1 MVELFDIAN
10 VVARELML
18 FSVIGFLIGGADD
31 LLIDLIWLVRTTA
44 RQLTVYRRQPRS
56 DSATLAKPRAPGRGV
71 IFIPAWDEGNV
82 IGQMLAHTVAA
93 YGEQDYRIY
102 VGCYPNDMPTQ
113 LSVLAVND
121 ARIRMVVG
129 TVAGPTTKADCL
141 NTLWQALAGDEGSE
155 GWRAKSIILHD
166 AEDLVHSGE
175 LGVFDT
181 LIERFD
187 FVQLPVL
194 PLVDAR
200 SRWISGHYIDEFAE
214 AHGKTIVVREAI
226 GAGIPAAG
234 VGCAFA
240 RDMMQRIAD
249 LRGGNP
255 FDHDS
260 LTEDYELGLRVAELG
275 GRGVFVRLRHPG
287 GGLVAVRAHFPTTL
301 DDAVRQKSRWIA
313 GIALSGWDRL
323 GWHGGVAESW
333 MRLYDRRALANA
345 TVLLTAYTAMAL
357 TLALRLSSYGLSIPG
372 NPITPLMQVCLMF
385 SGALL
390 GWRMVMRFT
399 FVTRA
404 YGWREGLR
412 AVPRTF
418 VSNLVAVMAARR
430 AVSIYLRMRRDGVVR
445 WDKTAHAFPLV
456 IPAE

>member
-1 MVELFDIAN
+1 MVELIDIAN
-10 VVARELML
+10 FVARELML

-31 LLIDLIWLVRTTA
+31 LLIDLIWLVRTVA
-44 RQLTVYRRQPRS
+44 RQLTIYRRQPRS
-56 DSATLAKPRAPGRGV
+56 DSATLAKPRAPGRGIV
-71 IFIPAWDEGNV
+71 FIPAWDEGNV

-102 VGCYPNDMPTQ
+102 VGCYPNDVPTQ
-113 LSVLAVND
+113 LGVLTIDN

-141 NTLWQALAGDEGSE
+141 NTLWCALTADELAE

-175 LGVFDT
+175 LRVFDT

-200 SRWISGHYIDEFAE
+200 SRWIGGHYIDEFAE

-275 GRGVFVRLRHPG
+275 GHGIFVRLSHPG
-287 GGLVAVRAHFPTTL
+287 GGLVAVRAHFPATL
-301 DDAVRQKSRWIA
+301 DEAVRQKSRWIA

-323 GWHGGVAESW
+323 GWHGGIAESW

-345 TVLLTAYTAMAL
+345 TVLLAAYAAMVL
-357 TLALRLSSYGLSIPG
+357 TLALRLLSYGLSLPG
-372 NPITPLMQVCLMF
+372 HPITPLMQDCLMV
-385 SGALL
+385 SGVLL
-390 GWRMVMRFT
+390 CWRTVMRFA
-399 FVTRA
+399 FVTQS

-418 VSNLVAVMAARR
+418 VSNIVAMIAARR
-430 AVSIYLRMRRDGVVR
+430 ALSIYLRMRRDGVVR
-445 WDKTAHAFPLV
+445 WDKTTHAFPLV
-456 IPAE
+456 IPGE